1 MKGAGKSSE
10 KNAKP
15 TNFYPKILLIG
26 NKKDLKQ
33 NKDNGVITKD
43 DIEKV

>member
-1 MKGAGKSSE
+1 MIETVTELHKANMKGAGKSSE

-26 NKKDLKQ
+26 NKKDLK
-33 NKDNGVITKD
+33 
-43 DIEKV
+43 